1 MPTSVTRSASK
12 SPASATPGSPA
23 AASEKSLID
32 SFNRRIDY
40 LRVSITDRCDLR
52 CTYCLPEDF
61 KGFEEPANW
70 LTHPEMARLIGLFV
84 DFGVRKI
91 RLTGGEPLTRRGV
104 ADLAARVA
112 ALPGVTDLAM
122 STNGTR
128 LVRHAADL
136 KNAGVRRLNVSLDSL
151 DAEKFKEITRR
162 DALQD
167 VLDGLD
173 EAHKV
178 GFDSIK
184 INCVV
189 HSGTPEDEVGRLL
202 DFTLAKGFILRL
214 IETMPLGAT
223 GQQFKHVNLNEMGA
237 RLAERYGLVSTVE
250 HRGPGPA
257 RYWAT
262 HDNIPALGLITP
274 MSQHFC
280 ASCNRVRLSVDGTLY
295 LCLGQEDK
303 VPLGA
308 ALREGASDDE
318 LRELILAGIAAKPE
332 RHEFTTAP
340 RRIIRVMAQTG
351 G

>member
-1 MPTSVTRSASK
+1 MNTSVTRSRSQSPTSSLPDSAGPSSK
-12 SPASATPGSPA
+12 A
-23 AASEKSLID
+23 LID

-52 CTYCLPEDF
+52 CQYCLPEDY

-70 LTHPEMARLIGLFV
+70 LTHAEMARLIGLFV
-84 DFGVRKI
+84 EFGVGKI

-104 ADLAARVA
+104 SELAARVA

-128 LVRHAADL
+128 LARHAADL
-136 KNAGVRRLNVSLDSL
+136 RKAGVRRLNVSLDSL
-151 DAEKFKEITRR
+151 DRETFKEITRR
-162 DALQD
+162 DRLLD
-167 VLDGLD
+167 VLEGLD
-173 EAHKV
+173 TAHAV

-189 HSGTPEDEVGRLL
+189 HSGTPETDIERLL

-214 IETMPLGAT
+214 IETMPMGAS
-223 GQQFKHVNLNEMGA
+223 GRQYQHVNLNEVGA

-295 LCLGQEDK
+295 LCLGQENQ
-303 VPLGA
+303 VPLGT
-308 ALREGASDDE
+308 ALRNGATDTE

-340 RRIIRVMAQTG
+340 QRIIRVMAHTG

>member
-1 MPTSVTRSASK
+1 MTTSMTPLSS
-12 SPASATPGSPA
+12 SPSGKTAPDTAGAP
-23 AASEKSLID
+23 SLID

-40 LRVSITDRCDLR
+40 LRVSVTDRCDLR
-52 CTYCLPEDF
+52 CQYCMPEDF

-70 LTHPEMARLIGLFV
+70 LSHDEMARLISLFV
-84 DFGVRKI
+84 GFGVRKI

-104 ADLAARVA
+104 SELASKIS
-112 ALPGVTDLAM
+112 ALPGVADLAI

-128 LVRHAADL
+128 LARHAVEL
-136 KNAGVRRLNVSLDSL
+136 KQAGVRRLNVSLDTL
-151 DAEKFKEITRR
+151 DRATFQEITRR
-162 DALQD
+162 DRLQD

-173 EAHKV
+173 AAHSV
-178 GFDSIK
+178 GFESIK

-189 HSGTPEDEVGRLL
+189 HSGTDEQDVSRLL
-202 DFTLAKGFILRL
+202 DYTMSKGFILRL
-214 IETMPLGAT
+214 IETMPMGSS
-223 GQQFKHVNLNEMGA
+223 GRQYQYVNLNEMGA
-237 RLAERYGLVSTVE
+237 RLAERVGLVSTVE

-262 HDNIPALGLITP
+262 ADNIPALGLITP

-295 LCLGQEDK
+295 LCLGQENQ

-308 ALREGASDDE
+308 ALREGATDDE
-318 LRELILAGIAAKPE
+318 LRALILQGIAAKPE

-340 RRIIRVMAQTG
+340 ERIIRVMAKTG

>member
-1 MPTSVTRSASK
+1 MKPHISSQPETSG
-12 SPASATPGSPA
+12 P
-23 AASEKSLID
+23 SLID

-40 LRVSITDRCDLR
+40 LRVSVTDRCDLR
-52 CTYCLPEDF
+52 CQYCMPEDF

-70 LTHPEMARLIGLFV
+70 LSHAEMARLIGLFV
-84 DFGVRKI
+84 GFGVRKV

-104 ADLAARVA
+104 SELAARVS
-112 ALPGVTDLAM
+112 ALPGVADLAI

-128 LVRHAADL
+128 LARHAEEL
-136 KNAGVRRLNVSLDSL
+136 KQAGVRRLNVSLDTL
-151 DAEKFKEITRR
+151 DRATFQEITRR
-162 DALQD
+162 DRLQD

-173 EAHKV
+173 AAHSV
-178 GFDSIK
+178 GFESIK

-189 HSGTPEDEVGRLL
+189 HSGTDEKEIARLL
-202 DFTLAKGFILRL
+202 DYTMSKGFILRL
-214 IETMPLGAT
+214 IETMPMGAS
-223 GQQFKHVNLNEMGA
+223 GRQYKYVNLNEVGG
-237 RLAERYGLVSTVE
+237 RLAERFGLVSTVE

-262 HDNIPALGLITP
+262 ADNIPALGLITP

-295 LCLGQEDK
+295 LCLGQENQ
-303 VPLGA
+303 VPLGSA
-308 ALREGASDDE
+308 MREGATDDE
-318 LRELILAGIAAKPE
+318 LRKLILQGIAAKPE

-340 RRIIRVMAQTG
+340 ERIIRVMAKTG